1 MRRFRRCALHFGSAV
16 ALLAG
21 ILVVGMPMAGAAP
34 PFTVNSTLDEHDAAT
49 DGNCVSTPS
58 GKCTLRAA
66 IEEINNLALSG
77 NIGVP
82 AGNYVLS
89 LGDIDITR
97 SPTISG
103 AGAGS
108 TIISGG
114 GTARVFETM
123 LGAFA
128 YMEKMT
134 IRNGVGGTSTV
145 FPGHIH
151 GGAIHNHG
159 TLILVDSTVRDS
171 TAATG
176 GGITNAG
183 TGVLTLVND
192 TITGNTATAGGG
204 GGLENLG
211 AATVDNV
218 TISGNT
224 GASAGGLFTTQSI
237 RMNNTIVA
245 NNAPAN
251 CSPITGVAVEAAL
264 SGNNLDSGN
273 SCGFTATADLI
284 NTDPLLGAL
293 ASDGTL
299 PLSTGSAA
307 IDAGDSTPVN
317 CPTHDERGAT
327 RPQDG
332 NGDGTAKCDIGA
344 YEKAAPP
351 PPPPPPTPMC
361 DGRTATIVGTA
372 ATDTI
377 NGTAGADV
385 IVGLGGNDKIYGR
398 GGADRICGGSGKDL
412 LVGGTGA
419 DRLFGGPGNDTLRG
433 GPGDD
438 LLNGG
443 PNHDSCS
450 GGPGSDRK
458 VSCEE

>member
-1 MRRFRRCALHFGSAV
+1 MRHVRRYALSFGFPV

-21 ILVVGMPMAGAAP
+21 ALVVDTPVAIAAP

-58 GKCTLRAA
+58 GVCTLRAA
-66 IEEINNLALSG
+66 IEEINNLGGSG
-77 NIGVP
+77 NISIP

-108 TIISGG
+108 TIIIGG
-114 GTARVFETM
+114 GTARVFEISA
-123 LGAFA
+123 GAFA

-134 IRNGVGGTSTV
+134 IRNGVGGPSTV

-192 TITGNTATAGGG
+192 TITGNTATTGGG

-211 AATVDNV
+211 TATVDNV

-251 CSPITGVAVEAAL
+251 CGAITGVAVEAAQ

-273 SCGFTATADLI
+273 SCGFTAPGDLI

-299 PLSTGSAA
+299 PLSTGSPA
-307 IDAGDSTPVN
+307 IDAGDSTPAN
-317 CPTHDERGAT
+317 CPTHDERGVM

-351 PPPPPPTPMC
+351 PPPPPAPKC
-361 DGRTATIVGTA
+361 DGHTATIVGTA
-372 ATDTI
+372 GNDTI

-385 IVGLGGNDKIYGR
+385 IAGLGGNDKIYGR
-398 GGADRICGGSGKDL
+398 GGADRICGGPGKDL
-412 LVGGTGA
+412 LEGGTGA

-433 GPGDD
+433 GPGND

-443 PNHDSCS
+443 PNHDRCT
-450 GGPGSDRK
+450 GGPGRDRK
-458 VSCEE
+458 VSCES